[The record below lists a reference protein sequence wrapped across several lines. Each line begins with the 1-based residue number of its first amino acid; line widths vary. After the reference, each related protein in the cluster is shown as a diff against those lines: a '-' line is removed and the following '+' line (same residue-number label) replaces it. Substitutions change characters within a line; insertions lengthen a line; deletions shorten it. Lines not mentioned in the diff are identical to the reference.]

1 MFNHDASDEVLYRFI
16 RCMFRAHQMFAGD
29 LWGNFRLFIGCF
41 LSVLGI
47 SLRVI
52 EDFFRVGWFVLVF
65 IWRFLKSWLRF
76 DVN

>member
-1 MFNHDASDEVLYRFI
+1 MHVQGSSDVCWGFMGKVSVVL
-16 RCMFRAHQMFAGD
+16 
-29 LWGNFRLFIGCF
+29 GCF